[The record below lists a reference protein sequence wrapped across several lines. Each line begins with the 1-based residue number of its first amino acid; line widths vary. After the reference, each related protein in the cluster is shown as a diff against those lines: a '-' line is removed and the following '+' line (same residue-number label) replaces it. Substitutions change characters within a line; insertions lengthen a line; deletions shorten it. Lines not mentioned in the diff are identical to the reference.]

1 MSNRPRISAPRLYLA
16 ISIFLI
22 TVFLPVGCIAQG
34 FPPISPDELKM
45 TSEPQAPGAP
55 AVILFREVDRD
66 DNGLTTHEDNYVR
79 VKILTEEGRQ
89 NANVE
94 LAFNKANEEV
104 VNIHGRTIR
113 PDGSTV
119 EFDGKVFEKII
130 EKTQGLRYLAKAFT
144 LPDVQV
150 GSIIEYR
157 YTYDFKE
164 HMLFESHW
172 ILSSNL
178 FIKNAHFSL
187 KPYEPRYNN
196 PWSVRWS
203 WQGLPSGSAPK
214 RGPDRIVRLDVQNIP
229 AFQAE
234 EFMPPPNELK
244 ARVDF
249 VYEDEY
255 FDREPDTYWR
265 HVAKKRNDTLESFIG
280 KRKGMEE
287 AVSQIITPADPPEV
301 KLKKIY
307 ERVQQLRNTSYGV
320 HKTAEELK
328 RDKEKPAENVEEV
341 WKRGYGTGTQLTW
354 LYLALVRAAGFEA
367 YGVWTSS
374 RGNYFFSSKT
384 MDNHKLNANVVLVKL
399 NGQDLYLDPG
409 AAFTPFGM
417 LTWYE
422 TGTTGLRLDRDG
434 GSWITTTLPR
444 SSESRMQ
451 RSANLKLTETGA
463 LEGTVTVTY
472 TGLEAMYHRLDVRN
486 ADDVTRKR
494 FLENRLKGQI
504 STASEVD
511 LTNQPDWSNS
521 ETPLIAEFKISIPGW
536 ASSAG
541 KRSVMPA
548 GVFTAVEKRLF
559 EHANRVHP
567 IYIEY
572 PYQKSDDVVID
583 LPSGWQVESVPQ
595 SKDEDGHI
603 VVYNLKVENDHNTLH
618 LSRKLSLDFLLL
630 EQKYYTALR
639 NFFQTVRTND
649 EQQILLQPPPAAAAN

>member
-1 MSNRPRISAPRLYLA
+1 
-16 ISIFLI
+16 
-22 TVFLPVGCIAQG
+22 
-34 FPPISPDELKM
+34 
-45 TSEPQAPGAP
+45 
-55 AVILFREVDRD
+55 
-66 DNGLTTHEDNYVR
+66 
-79 VKILTEEGRQ
+79 
-89 NANVE
+89 
-94 LAFNKANEEV
+94 
-104 VNIHGRTIR
+104 
-113 PDGSTV
+113 
-119 EFDGKVFEKII
+119 
-130 EKTQGLRYLAKAFT
+130 
-144 LPDVQV
+144 
-150 GSIIEYR
+150 
-157 YTYDFKE
+157 
-164 HMLFESHW
+164 
-172 ILSSNL
+172 
-178 FIKNAHFSL
+178 
-187 KPYEPRYNN
+187 
-196 PWSVRWS
+196 
-203 WQGLPSGSAPK
+203 
-214 RGPDRIVRLDVQNIP
+214 
-229 AFQAE
+229 
-234 EFMPPPNELK
+234 
-244 ARVDF
+244 
-249 VYEDEY
+249 
-255 FDREPDTYWR
+255 
-265 HVAKKRNDTLESFIG
+265 
-280 KRKGMEE
+280 
-287 AVSQIITPADPPEV
+287 
-301 KLKKIY
+301 
-307 ERVQQLRNTSYGV
+307 
-320 HKTAEELK
+320 
-328 RDKEKPAENVEEV
+328 
-341 WKRGYGTGTQLTW
+341 
-354 LYLALVRAAGFEA
+354 
-367 YGVWTSS
+367 
-374 RGNYFFSSKT
+374 

-444 SSESRMQ
+444 SSQSRMQ

-548 GVFTAVEKRLF
+548 GVFTAIEKRLF